1 MGGGQISG
9 PTLQPTC
16 TVPECPIA
24 GQNRESEA
32 WRRLPGTREG
42 QRTLGLQG
50 NRLQGNRLK
59 DDKQYCISGK
69 ALANSRTAQP
79 RAISGVSCAELA
91 ESSSSSKG
99 RFGLTSV
106 GSVFLGCCSAR
117 L

>member
-1 MGGGQISG
+1 MISG
-9 PTLQPTC
+9 PTSYIH
-16 TVPECPIA
+16 VPCRNA
-24 GQNRESEA
+24 QSGQNRESCSKSEA